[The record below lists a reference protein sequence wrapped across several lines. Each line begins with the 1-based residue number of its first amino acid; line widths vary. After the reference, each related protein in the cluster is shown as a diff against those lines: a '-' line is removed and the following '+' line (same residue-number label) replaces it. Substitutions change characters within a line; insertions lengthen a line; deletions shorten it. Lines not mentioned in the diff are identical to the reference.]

1 MLAPSETCQEERPLR
16 LSTAIALAFMLASG
30 CTRPL
35 TENEAAFTKSLFG
48 DTIDTDVI
56 EVLAGA
62 GITPLPYETPQQK
75 MARAETA
82 KTPPRKAPDDICVRK
97 PSPRAYAWS
106 WPAAF
111 VLENNVYL
119 SYRYYA
125 KDAFAGVYQGRV
137 PYPQALL
144 MAHELVHVWQWQNR
158 ERTLYTPEK
167 SGSESVK
174 SRDPYYWV
182 SDAGREFLSYGYE
195 QQAAIIEDFVCY
207 ALLDPEDPKLDE
219 IAEILAPI
227 IPVDGFLKSLGR
239 R

>member
-1 MLAPSETCQEERPLR
+1 M
-16 LSTAIALAFMLASG
+16 ALAALAVSAS
-30 CTRPL
+30 CTRSL
-35 TENEAAFTKSLFG
+35 TDNEAAFTHALCG
-48 DTIDTDVI
+48 DTIDTDAI

-62 GITPLPYETPQQK
+62 GITPLPYVTPQQK
-75 MARAETA
+75 AARAEAA
-82 KTPPRKAPDDICVRK
+82 KAPPRKAPEDICVRK
-97 PSPRAYAWS
+97 PSPRKYAWS

-119 SYRYYA
+119 AYRYYA
-125 KDAFAGVYQGRV
+125 KDAFAGVYDGRV
-137 PYPQALL
+137 PYPQTLL

-158 ERTLYTPEK
+158 ELTDYTPEK

-182 SDAGREFLSYGYE
+182 GEAGREFLSYGYE

-207 ALLDPEDPKLDE
+207 ALLDPEDAKLGE
-219 IAEILAPI
+219 IADILRPVL
-227 IPVDGFLKSLGR
+227 PVDQFLRELGR